1 MLTWRLIFTV
11 YKAMA
16 LVYKKIVVKIGSNV
30 LTKPNGLPDEPRLQ
44 HLVNQLTNLM
54 QRGIEVILVSSGAV
68 AFGRSLNLISEKI
81 DAVKAR
87 QVLAATGQI
96 KLINA
101 YAKLFGE
108 QQISSAQVLVTK
120 EDFRDR
126 THYLNMKNCMQT
138 LLQHHIIPIVNEND
152 VVAITELMF
161 TDNDELAGLIASM
174 LNAEALFVLTNVDGL
189 YDGDPALENTQ
200 VITQIDRE
208 PVALNSFVAKNKSSF
223 GRGGM
228 ATKLSMSQKISKL
241 GIAVHIAN
249 GKTDHILTDLFD
261 GSPTHTHFIPGKKKS
276 GKKRWIAHSENAAKG
291 AVKVN
296 NGAKAALSVGKAISI
311 LPVGVIEIISDF
323 AKGDV
328 IKILDED
335 NQNIGL
341 GIAEYGSD
349 KAKEQLGQ
357 AHQKPLVHCDY
368 FFSLL

>member
-1 MLTWRLIFTV
+1 
-11 YKAMA
+11 MA

-30 LTKPNGLPDEPRLQ
+30 LTQSDGLPDEPRLQ
-44 HLVNQLTNLM
+44 HLVNQLASLM
-54 QRGIEVILVSSGAV
+54 KRGIEVILVSSGAV

-81 DAVKAR
+81 DAVKSR

-101 YAKLFGE
+101 YSKLFADH
-108 QQISSAQVLVTK
+108 QINSAQVLVTK

-174 LNAEALFVLTNVDGL
+174 LNAEALFVLTNVDGV
-189 YDGDPALENTQ
+189 YDGDPSSEDTH
-200 VITQIDRE
+200 VITKIDSE
-208 PVALNSFVAKNKSSF
+208 PIALSLFVTKNKSSF

-249 GKTDHILTDLFD
+249 GKTDDILTDLFD

-291 AVKVN
+291 AVKIN
-296 NGAKAALSVGKAISI
+296 NGAKAALSIGKAISI

-328 IKILDED
+328 IKILDEN

-349 KAKEQLGQ
+349 RAKEQLGQ
-357 AHQKPLVHCDY
+357 TNQKPLVHCDY

>member
-1 MLTWRLIFTV
+1 MPAILWAYL
-11 YKAMA
+11 KMA
-16 LVYKKIVVKIGSNV
+16 LTYKKIIVKVGSNV
-30 LTKPNGLPDEPRLQ
+30 LTQPNGLPDEQRLQ
-44 HLVNQLTNLM
+44 HLVAQLCNLM
-54 QRGIEVILVSSGAV
+54 QRGVEVILVSSGAV
-68 AFGRSLNLISEKI
+68 AYGRSINSISEKI

-101 YAKLFGE
+101 YANLFGK
-108 QQISSAQVLVTK
+108 QNISCAQVLVTK

-152 VVAITELMF
+152 VVAVTELMF

-189 YDGDPALENTQ
+189 YDGDPAATNTN
-200 VITQIDRE
+200 VITEIGKE
-208 PVALNSFVAKNKSSF
+208 TLSLNSFVAKSKSAL

-228 ATKLSMSQKISKL
+228 ATKLSMSQKTSNL

-249 GKTDHILTDLFD
+249 GKTDHILTNLFD
-261 GSPTHTHFIPGKKKS
+261 GSPTHTHFIPGKKRS

-291 AVKVN
+291 AVKIN
-296 NGAKAALSVGKAISI
+296 NGAKNALSVGKAISI
-311 LPVGVIEIISDF
+311 LPIGVIEVIADF
-323 AKGDV
+323 AKGDI

-335 NQNIGL
+335 NQSIGL
-341 GIAEYGSD
+341 GIAEYCSD
-349 KAKEQLGQ
+349 KAKERLGQ
-357 AHQKPLVHCDY
+357 AHQKALVHYDY